1 MYNFEQL
8 TEKYEKLFKK
18 SILLDHDIQKYYRK
32 YGKRLMKRLIAK
44 LQFVAIQFLEENKR
58 VMTYKEYIDYL
69 YEMKNQNKTY
79 DLTVSN
85 EHPLTVIVSKS
96 DIIQLQK
103 KETSR
108 KRRYNQK
115 YRNYFRQNRNIDPFN
130 YSKLFSNYWA

>member
-1 MYNFEQL
+1 MNNFEQL
-8 TEKYEKLFKK
+8 TENYEKLFKK

-32 YGKRLMKRLIAK
+32 YSKRLMKRLIAK
-44 LQFVAIQFLEENKR
+44 LQLVAIKFLEENKR